1 MVEEYLYINII
12 VTLLTQ
18 CKDAI
23 WVLSQKGRKIQVQ
36 RAQYNEFVE
45 SMLENQ
51 ALMSWIAIIVDPND
65 NKVRIEKFYL

>member
-18 CKDAI
+18 CKDTI